1 MQRLVPRNRIFR
13 LATALAIASLAGAV
27 SASAAT
33 TGPTLVRDVQA
44 NLVQNGPFPQNKQN
58 EPAIAQNPTDPK
70 NLIAGA
76 NDEID
81 LPACTVSGCPFVA
94 NVGLSGVYVSDN
106 GGKSWKQF
114 SAPAGGDNTA
124 SFNGDGSTIHTLP
137 GFGKLARE
145 VGLPGLA
152 SDGDPNIAFNASGT
166 AYYASLAG
174 VRGTNIPDLIT
185 VSSSS
190 DGGKTWSDPVLATN
204 KTNPVDFN
212 DKETVWV
219 DRSAASHFNGNVYV
233 SWTLFVGVPGTAEPI
248 MFTRST
254 DGGKTWSPAEKLSAS
269 YNNNSIGG
277 RQGSTIR
284 TDAAGNVYVI
294 WESGVTINGFKTDAQ
309 VFAKSTDGGATFSRP
324 AVISPVHDLPSPLP
338 GSSFRNDSFAA
349 ADIGPNGT
357 VYVAW
362 ADYQSGHGTVVVS
375 RSSNGGL
382 NWTKPAAALDVAGR
396 SAFFPGIAVSPDG
409 SKVTVATQALD
420 DVPAGT
426 APGAGVVTY
435 DSYAAESTSSGTSFS
450 APVQISTAS
459 SDPDAG
465 STNSLKT
472 QFQGDYNT
480 LISDNTNAWFIWTDG
495 RNAATCDAVD
505 AYRAGTAPKPSVPDR
520 CPDNFGNTD
529 IFVATVTL

>member
-1 MQRLVPRNRIFR
+1 
-13 LATALAIASLAGAV
+13 LATALAMASLAGAV
-27 SASAAT
+27 TASAAAR
-33 TGPTLVRDVQA
+33 TGPALVQDAQA
-44 NLVQNGPFPQNKQN
+44 NLVQNSPFPQNKQN
-58 EPAIAQNPTDPK
+58 EPAIAQNPTNPK

-81 LPACTVSGCPFVA
+81 LPGCAASGCPFVA
-94 NVGLSGVYVSDN
+94 NVGLSGVYVSND
-106 GGKSWKQF
+106 GGASWTQF

-137 GFGKLARE
+137 GFGKLARQL
-145 VGLPGLA
+145 GLPGLS
-152 SDGDPNIAFNASGT
+152 SDGDPAIAFDASGT

-174 VRGTNIPDLIT
+174 VRGTNIPDLLT

-190 DGGKTWSDPVLATN
+190 DGGKTWSDPVVTTN

-212 DKETVWV
+212 DKEAVWA
-219 DRSAASHFNGNVYV
+219 DRSAASPFNGNVYV

-254 DGGKTWSPAEKLSAS
+254 DGGKTWSPAAKLSAS
-269 YNNNSIGG
+269 YNNRSIGG

-284 TDAAGNVYVI
+284 TDAAGNIYVI

-309 VFAKSTDGGATFSRP
+309 VFAKSSDGGLTFSKP
-324 AVISPVHDLPSPLP
+324 AVIAPVHDLPSPLP
-338 GSSFRNDSFAA
+338 GSSFRNDSFPA

-357 VYVAW
+357 VYVGW
-362 ADYQSGHGTVVVS
+362 ADYQAGHSSVVVS
-375 RSSNGGL
+375 RSSNGGAS
-382 NWTKPAAALDVAGR
+382 WTTPAVALDVAGR
-396 SAFFPGIAVSPDG
+396 SAFFPGVAVSPDG

-420 DVPAGT
+420 DMPAGT
-426 APGAGVVTY
+426 APGAGVVFY
-435 DSYAAESTSSGTSFS
+435 DSYLAESVNGGSFLGPVRISSE
-450 APVQISTAS
+450 S
-459 SDPDAG
+459 SDPDVG
-465 STNSLKT
+465 STNSLRT

-495 RNAATCDAVD
+495 RNGATCDAVD
-505 AYRAGTAPKPSVPDR
+505 AYRAGTASKPSVPDS

-529 IFVATVTL
+529 IFVGTVKL